1 MKSSSTDFIR
11 EWLGVLGAPSSQI
24 RILRLNPSS
33 HTNLDQ

>member
-11 EWLGVLGAPSSQI
+11 ECRGVLDAPSSQI